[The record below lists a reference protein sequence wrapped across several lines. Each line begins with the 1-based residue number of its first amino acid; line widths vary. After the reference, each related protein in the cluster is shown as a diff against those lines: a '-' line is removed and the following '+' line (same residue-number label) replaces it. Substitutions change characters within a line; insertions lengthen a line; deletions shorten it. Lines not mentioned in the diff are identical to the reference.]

1 MESCLIGMP
10 ESFGPVQVDDIRKD
24 LLSEFTER
32 RYKESDDLSQAEN
45 LQVYLRVRP
54 NTVTE
59 SNSGES
65 QVPFVSFFPPYS
77 LCVYMYIFHLFM
89 FSHACY

>member
-1 MESCLIGMP
+1 MMQSCLGGMP
-10 ESFGPVQVDDIRKD
+10 EKSGPVEVDDIRKD

-32 RYKESDDLSQAEN
+32 QPKESDVLSQVEN

-59 SNSGES
+59 SNNGES
-65 QVPFVSFFPPYS
+65 QVLFFSFFVL
-77 LCVYMYIFHLFM
+77 LCYEILVHLFGDSYIY
-89 FSHACY
+89 FNS

>member
-1 MESCLIGMP
+1 MMHSCLGGMP
-10 ESFGPVQVDDIRKD
+10 EKSGPVEVDDIRKD

-32 RYKESDDLSQAEN
+32 QPKESDVLSQVEN

-59 SNSGES
+59 SNNGES
-65 QVPFVSFFPPYS
+65 QVLFFSLFLSYS
-77 LCVYMYIFHLFM
+77 VTKY
-89 FSHACY
+89 

>member
-1 MESCLIGMP
+1 MESCLAGMP
-10 ESFGPVQVDDIRKD
+10 ENFGPVEVDDIRKD

-65 QVPFVSFFPPYS
+65 QVPFVSFFFS
-77 LCVYMYIFHLFM
+77 LLSVCQLIYLGIHT
-89 FSHACY
+89 SQIISS